1 MRQAAIEAY
10 ERLPPSYLITK
21 LIFLWLGNWL
31 HPLSR
36 ETGTGEI
43 DCTSS
48 RSSTPRPNCSL
59 NTECLIQRTRSSSS
73 PLHTSDGSEEAE
85 SRPDIHDMRRRWWHR
100 CKLHSPNSSNTSFYP
115 TLQDLAVYK
124 ILGSLERLEIA
135 EVCARSGSTCGSI
148 FLDLR
153 FRELIEGL
161 LERHPKHLNPLSL
174 AAFMDAFS
182 ETDKLAFRGEADD
195 ENMFHFTCF
204 ETDDTCA
211 SHTLSRIYDPS
222 HCTVM

>member
-1 MRQAAIEAY
+1 MLSVE
-10 ERLPPSYLITK
+10 YL
-21 LIFLWLGNWL
+21 LQ
-31 HPLSR
+31 R
-36 ETGTGEI
+36 A
-43 DCTSS
+43 
-48 RSSTPRPNCSL
+48 RSSCCPL
-59 NTECLIQRTRSSSS
+59 RTSHG
-73 PLHTSDGSEEAE
+73 PKEAE
-85 SRPDIHDMRRRWWHR
+85 SRPDVHDMRRRWWHR
-100 CKLHSPNSSNTSFYP
+100 CKLHSPNFSNTAFYT

-161 LERHPKHLNPLSL
+161 LERHPRHLNPLSL

-211 SHTLSRIYDPS
+211 SYTLDRIYDSS
-222 HCTVM
+222 HFYVKMTHTSDSLTASSSSLGTSYVVECLTLSFTRLQISTPHFNVPLITRPYM